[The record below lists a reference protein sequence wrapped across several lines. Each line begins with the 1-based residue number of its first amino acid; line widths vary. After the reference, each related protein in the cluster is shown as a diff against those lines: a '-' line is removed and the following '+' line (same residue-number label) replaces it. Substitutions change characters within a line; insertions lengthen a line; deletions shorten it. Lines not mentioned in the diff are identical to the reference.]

1 MLKAVS
7 SITNA
12 IGALNYKGTWNA
24 STNSP
29 ALASGVGTKGDYYVV
44 GTAGTTTLDGIS
56 NWGVGDWAVFNGSVW
71 QRVEGGA
78 DLNGVNL
85 TATGSVIFSSL
96 TGYLKGNGASQLTAS
111 ATVPNTDVS
120 GLGTMS
126 TQNAS
131 NVAVTGG
138 SINGTTLGA
147 TTAATGRVTTLT
159 VTTQANVPGGSG
171 GGWRVDGTIA
181 VTRDQDFSIA
191 QIGFNDATMDIR
203 TNSANRMRIT
213 TTYLRPSNNNAMS
226 LGDGTNRWS
235 EVFAV
240 NGTINTSDAREKTA
254 VSVLTDAE
262 LNAAKQLAKE
272 IGTFKFL
279 ESVAKKGDAAR
290 SHVGMTVQRAIEIMQ
305 ANGLDPFAYGFICY
319 NKWDDQVRH
328 YEAKPEVP
336 AVLDEDGNIIE
347 PGIPAQPERTEVD
360 AVAGDRYG
368 FRVDQLL
375 LFMARGFEARLSAL
389 EGA

>member
-1 MLKAVS
+1 MLKTVS

-24 STNSP
+24 NANTP

-44 GTAGTTTLDGIS
+44 GTAGSTTLDGIS
-56 NWGVGDWAVFNGSVW
+56 NWGIGDWAVFNGSVW

-85 TATGSVIFSSL
+85 TASGSVTFSAL
-96 TGYLKGNGASQLTAS
+96 TGYFKANGASVGTAS
-111 ATVPNTDVS
+111 ATIPNTDVS

-126 TQNAS
+126 TQNA
-131 NVAVTGG
+131 NAVAVTGG

-159 VTTQANVPGGSG
+159 VTTQANVVGGSG
-171 GGWRVDGTIA
+171 GGWRVDGTVA

-203 TNSANRMRIT
+203 TSSANRMRVT
-213 TTYLRPSNNNAMS
+213 STYLRPSNNNAMS

-254 VSVLTDAE
+254 VSALNDAE
-262 LNAAKQLAKE
+262 LTAAKQLAKE

-279 ESVAKKGDAAR
+279 SAIAEKGDAAR
-290 SHVGMTVQRAIEIMQ
+290 HHVGMTVQRAIEIMQ
-305 ANGLDPFAYGFICY
+305 ANGLDPFGYGFICY
-319 NKWDDQVRH
+319 NQWDDQVRH
-328 YEAKPEVP
+328 YEATSEIP
-336 AVLDEDGNIIE
+336 AVLDEDSNVIE
-347 PGIPAQPERTEVD
+347 PAIPAQPERTEVD

-375 LFMARGFEARLSAL
+375 LFIARGFEARISAL